1 MRVQLRMFLVSKGS
15 LAFTDSRSKEVNQF
29 VFCCS
34 RVRWSCSVVRK
45 GVVRE
50 NGVLWVRCSSK
61 G

>member
-15 LAFTDSRSKEVNQF
+15 LAFTESRSKEVNQL
-29 VFCCS
+29 VFCS

-50 NGVLWVRCSSK
+50 NGLMWVRCSSR